1 MTNRRGLLTNDKG
14 WSLPEIL
21 VVCVLMTILSSALLF
36 TVSLIQEAAYERAAT
51 VELTNKARAVV
62 EEMIWGIRPNAGTVN
77 RRGIIEATG
86 AVVAPTQ
93 IDYTDVDGDTHSIR
107 SNNDRIEYRLNGG
120 AWTALM
126 DASGA
131 AAFDATQYSTTL
143 SFTQVNPQAVS
154 IRLVV
159 GKTVRGRW
167 QYASISTQASFRN
180 A

>member
-1 MTNRRGLLTNDKG
+1 MMRRHKLPTDDRG
-14 WSLPEIL
+14 WTLPEIL
-21 VVCVLMTILSSALLF
+21 VVCVLMTILSSAMLL
-36 TVSLIQEAAYERAAT
+36 TVSLIQEATYERAAT

-62 EEMIWGIRPNAGTVN
+62 EEMVWGIRTGAGVVD

-86 AVVAPTQ
+86 AVVTPNQ
-93 IDYTDVDGDTHSIR
+93 IDYDDIDGDTHSIR
-107 SNNDRIEYRLNGG
+107 LNNDRIEYRLNGG

-131 AAFDATQYSTTL
+131 AAFDATQYTVTL
-143 SFTQVNPQAVS
+143 NFTQPVPNAVQ

-159 GKTVRGRW
+159 GKTVQGRW